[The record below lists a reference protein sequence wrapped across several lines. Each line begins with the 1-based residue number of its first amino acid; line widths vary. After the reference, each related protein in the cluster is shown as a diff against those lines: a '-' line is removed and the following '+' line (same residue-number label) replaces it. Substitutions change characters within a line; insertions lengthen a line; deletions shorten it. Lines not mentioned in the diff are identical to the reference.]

1 MIERELSLFNVPNS
15 TFAEFDGRKRN
26 DKRHEKGN
34 EKYNVFVDKFKPK
47 KTTDD
52 CYTPDNVYNAVA
64 DWVADEYS
72 KDRGNFVR
80 PFYPGGDYQGYD
92 YPQDCVVVDNPP
104 FSILSQILKFYRES
118 GIKFFLF
125 APTLTIFGNKA
136 DGVCNIVVG
145 LTVTYENGAGVS
157 TSFVT
162 NLEPAGVRSAPTLF
176 RAVEK
181 ANEENIRA
189 QRKQL
194 PKYEYPNEILTAT
207 MVKQYSRYG
216 VDFRLYSEDL
226 YFIRCLDSQWCK
238 KKQVFGG
245 GFLLSDKARAK
256 KITAEK
262 AKAEKAKAIVWE
274 LSEREREI
282 IRKLG

>member
-1 MIERELSLFNVPNS
+1 MIEPSLLNTS
-15 TFAEFDGRKRN
+15 TGTFAGFDNRRRN
-26 DKRHEKGN
+26 DKRHEENN
-34 EKYNVFVDKFKPK
+34 EKYNAFVDKFKPK

-52 CYTPDNVYNAVA
+52 CYTPDNVYNAIA
-64 DWVADEYS
+64 DWVAEEYS
-72 KDRGNFVR
+72 KDRQNFVR
-80 PFYPGGDYQGYD
+80 PFYPDGDYQGYD
-92 YPQDCVVVDNPP
+92 YPQDCIVVDNPP
-104 FSILSQILKFYRES
+104 FSILVQILKFYRE
-118 GIKFFLF
+118 GEIKFFLF
-125 APTLTIFGNKA
+125 APTLTMFGNKA
-136 DGVCNIVVG
+136 DGVCNIVAST
-145 LTVTYENGAGVS
+145 TVTYENGAEVN
-157 TSFVT
+157 TSFIT

-181 ANEENIRA
+181 ANEENIQA

-226 YFIRCLDSQWCK
+226 YFIRALDSQRCK
-238 KKQVFGG
+238 RKTIFGG
-245 GFLLSDKARAK
+245 GFLLSEEAKAK
-256 KITAEK
+256 KITADKAIEK
-262 AKAEKAKAIVWE
+262 AKTKFVWE